1 MCVELD
7 PTKPSTYVS
16 NRLQHV
22 IPDIYCGSVNKGPCA
37 LFTIHL
43 VFKLC
48 SCAIQG
54 FSHRN
59 MPDPRGL

>member
-7 PTKPSTYVS
+7 STKPSTYVS

-22 IPDIYCGSVNKGPCA
+22 IPDIYCGPVNKGPCA

-43 VFKLC
+43 VLC

-54 FSHRN
+54 FPHRN
-59 MPDPRGL
+59 MLDRRAL